1 MNKKWLIT
9 ATASLILS
17 LCLVM
22 TATASPLLQEIRAYL
37 NKEVKLTLNGAP
49 WQAQSGGQ
57 VMYPITYNG
66 STYLPVRAVAE
77 ALDIPIQWDAA
88 TKTVHIGGT
97 SELIPILSEP
107 YRPISA
113 TITDDEQER
122 KIQGNDYGKVVWFS
136 KILHSPS
143 QFIIEPLGQYG
154 QVVLKIGI
162 EGADTRIILENAI
175 EGSVIKSVLLTESDG
190 VVDIKADITGVQQ
203 IRIKVHAEEPNTSSS
218 VRIVANQSYYTTN

>member
-1 MNKKWLIT
+1 MNKGLLRLT
-9 ATASLILS
+9 MASLAIFIS
-17 LCLVM
+17 LAM
-22 TATASPLLQEIRAYL
+22 TATASPLLEEIRAYL

-49 WQAQSGGQ
+49 WQAKSGEQ

-107 YRPISA
+107 YRPLSA
-113 TITDDEQER
+113 TITADEQDR
-122 KIQGNDYGKVVWFS
+122 KINGEDYGKVVWFS

-143 QFIIEPLGQYG
+143 QFMIEPLGQYA

-162 EGADTRIILENAI
+162 EGADTRIILENATD
-175 EGSVIKSVLLTESDG
+175 GSVIKSVLLTESEG
-190 VVDIKADITGVQQ
+190 LAEIEANITGVHQ
-203 IRIKVHAEEPNTSSS
+203 IRLKVHAEEPNTSSS
-218 VRIVANQSYYTTN
+218 VRIVADDSYYTTN